1 MRKLVVIFISI
12 FTITNITLLNVNAD
26 EEIYYTNANNVS
38 MTEDEYNY
46 FVEMFSEEYPSLVTT
61 EVYNRYLENGYFG
74 QPIEKVVYDEDLAF
88 QQTITPYAE
97 IQGTV
102 HETTAKKLVLSKSCT
117 SSFCAIAVTLT
128 WKGQPNV
135 KSWDVI
141 GALLYG
147 NVTLMDDP
155 ITDLTYSGGTISYND
170 PYFVGGGFGTSVK
183 MQTSTTN
190 MRIYQS
196 YDVYGSG
203 TVYASYQHATTSISK
218 TNSKKYTVG
227 YGGYGGVFHFYGAA
241 EGVYDQMGGVYSTI
255 NV

>member
-1 MRKLVVIFISI
+1 MKKLVVLFISI
-12 FTITNITLLNVNAD
+12 FTFTNLTLLYVNAD
-26 EEIYYTNANNVS
+26 EDVYYTNANNVS

-46 FVEMFSEEYPSLVTT
+46 FVALVDEYYPDIVTQDIYDKF
-61 EVYNRYLENGYFG
+61 VNYGYFG
-74 QPIEKVVYDEDLAF
+74 QPYEKVEYDEDLTM
-88 QQTITPYAE
+88 QQAIIPSAE

-102 HETTAKKLVLSKSCT
+102 HETTAKKLVLSKSCG
-117 SSFCAIAVTLT
+117 SSYCDITVSLT

-147 NVTLMDDP
+147 NVSLMGSP
-155 ITDLTYSGGTISYND
+155 YTYLNYSGGNITYSN

-190 MRIYQS
+190 MRVYQS
-196 YDVYGSG
+196 YDVYGEG
-203 TVYASYQHATTSISK
+203 TVFASYQHATSTISE

-241 EGVYDQMGGVYSTI
+241 SGVYDHMGGVNTSI
-255 NV
+255 SI